1 MSYFR
6 DIVFLILTMKYIIAP
21 YLEVISDNENFYLKS
36 IYRPNNNYIINNSI
50 YSFLKIFEKP
60 MLVDES
66 FKEFSTIFS
75 HLPKENLHEI
85 FTSFFDENLK
95 SKILL
100 SEDDLLNLILPES
113 EYTCEI
119 GDYINDYKITK
130 KIKNSIPVEIYI
142 VEKDFNLF
150 FIKYI
155 SLKKIK
161 DNDIFNDYRIKLLR
175 EYETLCK
182 LNQNFTNKP
191 IDFFDGVNYFYISME
206 FIEGISLKEYIL
218 KEENLEKR
226 KKIVTEILEHY
237 SKLHSEGILHG
248 DIHYGNII
256 VDINHQIKL
265 VDFEF
270 SNVLN
275 KKSNAGQ
282 PFFMPPERI
291 SENFKQKYVNTNTFQ
306 SEVYQIGLLIYY
318 IVFQKLPF
326 ESKDWKSLV
335 FEKTNFKYHSNSFLS
350 TTLDSII
357 TKCLE
362 KDPSKRFQNADKI
375 LEYIK

>member
-95 SKILL
+95 S
-100 SEDDLLNLILPES
+100 
-113 EYTCEI
+113 
-119 GDYINDYKITK
+119 
-130 KIKNSIPVEIYI
+130 KNSIPVEIYI